1 MSKNIII
8 SIDGNIGSG
17 KSTLYEN
24 LKDFYKNDAKI
35 CFVPEPV
42 EEWHNIVDDNGSPIL
57 SNFYKD
63 QKKYAFR
70 FQMMAYISRLNLIR
84 KKVIEKK
91 YDYIISE
98 RSVLT
103 DKNVFAQMLYDD
115 GFIEKDEFSIYLK
128 WFDEFLDDVGVSGMV
143 YVSAEPEICHSRVV
157 KRGREGENIPIEYL
171 KKCHDYH
178 EKWID
183 GLESN
188 ISIMRIMANVDTTI
202 DKNIRI
208 QWIEDIDNWMKTIA

>member
-42 EEWHNIVDDNGSPIL
+42 DEWHNIVDDNGSPIL

>member
-42 EEWHNIVDDNGSPIL
+42 DEWHSIVDEDEIPIL

-84 KKVIEKK
+84 KKVIDKK

-115 GFIEKDEFSIYLK
+115 GFIEKDEFIIYLK
-128 WFDEFLDDVGVSGMV
+128 WFEEFLDDVRVSGMV
-143 YVSAEPEICHSRVV
+143 YVSAEPDICYSRVV

-171 KKCHDYH
+171 NKCHDYH

-188 ISIMRIMANVDTTI
+188 ISIMKIMANVDTTN